1 MTQTNK
7 SIGFIHIPKTGGK
20 SFLEYLKTQGLG
32 YKYNLHN
39 PISELWDRGNNE
51 LYNITLV
58 RHPYD
63 RVLSFY
69 SFYKKFENSPFS
81 NLGFDEYISKL
92 ENISPYIRP
101 CYDFCTIDDVNVM
114 DFIIKLENIHDD
126 LEMLCEKL
134 SLNPKIP
141 FPYQNKNDGY
151 LVDKLNGDHKKIIT
165 QVFKNDFEYFNY
177 GP

>member
-1 MTQTNK
+1 MHEFK
-7 SIGFIHIPKTGGK
+7 
-20 SFLEYLKTQGLG
+20 
-32 YKYNLHN
+32 
-39 PISELWDRGNNE
+39 
-51 LYNITLV
+51 
-58 RHPYD
+58 
-63 RVLSFY
+63 
-69 SFYKKFENSPFS
+69 
-81 NLGFDEYISKL
+81 FDEYISKL

-177 GP
+177 EP